1 MSYIDIA
8 KEMFPDITIQECEWL
23 GSINARCEAVGTC
36 LENPEDIAGL
46 VRLFRAFNTGS
57 VSVPLPLE
65 EALISAY
72 VPEAEHLTFDEAAV
86 LARMRDEEAASI
98 LEESVE

>member
-46 VRLFRAFNTGS
+46 VCLFRAFNTS
-57 VSVPLPLE
+57 VSVPLSLE

-98 LEESVE
+98 LEESIE